1 VENLY
6 ASKEPK
12 MTDGARSCAKILGV
26 EFSEMGYTKN
36 GKKIRTYHYR
46 LMGRF
51 RRVMWS
57 EDVTRMWMWVGRGR
71 RIDKLLRVRIDRRD
85 LG

>member
-12 MTDGARSCAKILGV
+12 MTDGARSCAKI
-26 EFSEMGYTKN
+26 
-36 GKKIRTYHYR
+36 HYR

-57 EDVTRMWMWVGRGR
+57 EDVTRMRMWVGRGR